1 MEMASLNAIMEWTFM
16 METEVPKEVTSI
28 LVEGEE
34 PIIAYKTVRDVAVI
48 TNKRLMIGDKQ
59 GITGKKMEIYTIPFK
74 AVDIYSTENA
84 GTFDLNSE
92 ITLWTRHGTF
102 KLNLNRKV
110 DVRKLDRIIAQNLL
124 K

>member
-1 MEMASLNAIMEWTFM
+1 MGLTSIMEWTFLS
-16 METEVPKEVTSI
+16 ETEIPKEIEEI
-28 LVEGEE
+28 LIEGEE
-34 PIIAYKTVRDVAVI
+34 PQVAYKTVRDVAII
-48 TNKRLMIGDKQ
+48 TNKRMIIGDRQ

-74 AVDIYSTENA
+74 AVDMYSTENA

-92 ITLWTRHGTF
+92 ITLWTRHGVF

-110 DVRKLDRIIAQNLL
+110 DVRKLDRIIGQNVL